1 MGELADDR
9 GFMEVVV
16 NKPADERSLEGQFQ
30 LCCAEIV
37 AEVRELGVLPGGWI
51 SLINEL
57 GAVGGARFLFENQR
71 VLPVSR
77 LLVDHGRPELTIEF
91 QIAQPR
97 WADLFTDEEREEA
110 ARRLASLPGWPSGS

>member
-9 GFMEVVV
+9 GLMEVVV
-16 NKPADERSLEGQFQ
+16 NKPADERCLEGQFQ

-37 AEVRELGVLPGGWI
+37 AEVRELGALPGGWI

-77 LLVDHGRPELTIEF
+77 LLVDHGRSELTIEF
-91 QIAQPR
+91 QITQTR